1 MTPQQWSWEQL
12 TETAEHFTSDGKYGF
27 QFRPTFAHLSSLMS
41 RQGGELY
48 QTNGGSITGRIA
60 VSALAG
66 VENTQPIEDMLRAL
80 LNPKTQ
86 LVLARA
92 GAGLPVRS
100 DLLNPSALQEIDIP
114 LEVSEIFLT
123 EARDFQNANMP
134 ENLEHKLTVE
144 NLFLELWLGLDN
156 IDSICQRF
164 KEC

>member
-1 MTPQQWSWEQL
+1 M
-12 TETAEHFTSDGKYGF
+12 
-27 QFRPTFAHLSSLMS
+27 
-41 RQGGELY
+41 
-48 QTNGGSITGRIA
+48 
-60 VSALAG
+60 SALAG
-66 VENTQPIEDMLRAL
+66 VENTQPIEDLLRAL
-80 LNPKTQ
+80 LNAKTQ
-86 LVLARA
+86 LVLAKT

-114 LEVSEIFLT
+114 SEVSEIFLT